1 MSAPTFD
8 PGITQHFGGRLRRVL
23 NRDGSFN
30 VRRSGT
36 TWRDVHP
43 YLYLINASWM
53 RFLLTLFAGYLLM
66 NIIFGS
72 VYYALG
78 PGHLQG
84 GDGNSDLERFMNAF
98 FFSAHTLTTV
108 GYGNI
113 SPKGVAAN
121 SIAVVEAMAGLLG
134 FAFATGLFFG
144 RVSKPSARIGFSENL
159 LVAPYQDGWSLQF
172 RVVNKRA
179 NTLMNLEATVMMMTV
194 ETGPTGPRA
203 KYNLLS
209 LERQSIIFFPLT
221 WTVVHPIDSASPL
234 AGLNA
239 DDLERAQAE
248 FLILIKGFDDTFS
261 QTVHVRFSYRH
272 DEIVWNTKFQP
283 AFVVD
288 DQGDVV
294 LQVNKVGALV

>member
-1 MSAPTFD
+1 
-8 PGITQHFGGRLRRVL
+8 
-23 NRDGSFN
+23 
-30 VRRSGT
+30 
-36 TWRDVHP
+36 
-43 YLYLINASWM
+43 
-53 RFLLTLFAGYLLM
+53 
-66 NIIFGS
+66 
-72 VYYALG
+72 
-78 PGHLQG
+78 
-84 GDGNSDLERFMNAF
+84 
-98 FFSAHTLTTV
+98 
-108 GYGNI
+108 
-113 SPKGVAAN
+113 
-121 SIAVVEAMAGLLG
+121 VEAMAGLLG

-234 AGLNA
+234 AGLNP